1 MPTRRLCLTL
11 PALLAVPALG
21 AVGGCAGM
29 PGTAE
34 PPRVVL
40 VGMEPLAGEGMELRF
55 AVKLRVQNPNT
66 EPLRYDGVSLDL
78 DLRGQGFASGVAP
91 LAGSV
96 PAWGETVL
104 TVPVTASAFALAR
117 QLLDFARDAQR
128 GRTER
133 ITYALR
139 GRLGGGMLGGA
150 RFSREGEID
159 LGELMR

>member
-11 PALLAVPALG
+11 PALLAAPAL
-21 AVGGCAGM
+21 AALGGCAGL
-29 PGTAE
+29 PGAAE
-34 PPRVVL
+34 APRVML
-40 VGMEPLAGEGMELRF
+40 VGLEPLAGEGMELRF
-55 AVKLRVQNPNT
+55 AVKLRVQNPNP

-91 LAGSV
+91 LAGGV

-117 QLLDFARDAQR
+117 QLLDFARDARR
-128 GRTER
+128 GKPER

-139 GRLGGGMLGGA
+139 GRLGAVLGGA
-150 RFSREGEID
+150 RFAREGEID

>member
-96 PAWGETVL
+96 PAGGETVL

>member
-1 MPTRRLCLTL
+1 MPTRRTCLTL
-11 PALLAVPALG
+11 PVLLALPAAATL
-21 AVGGCAGM
+21 GGCAGM
-29 PGTAE
+29 PGAAE

-40 VGMEPLAGEGMELRF
+40 VGLEPLAGEGMELRF
-55 AVKLRVQNPNT
+55 AVKLRVQNPNA
-66 EPLRYDGVSLDL
+66 EALRYEGVSLDL

-128 GRTER
+128 GKTER

-139 GRLGGGMLGGA
+139 GRLGSGVLGGA
-150 RFSREGEID
+150 RFAREGEID